1 MQNIPACPHAKRCGG
16 CQYQGLDYAEQLA
29 KKQAQAEAL
38 FGSFAP
44 VAPILGAEE
53 PLHYRNKVHAAFGFD
68 PQRRVVSGVYQPGS
82 HVIVPVGDCLIE
94 DETADR
100 VIAAIRALLPKLK
113 IPVYDE
119 RRGSGWLRHVLV
131 RRGFAT
137 GELMVVLVAVSPV
150 FKNQKAFLAE
160 LLAAFPAIRTVVL
173 NVNDRFGPVVLG
185 PKSKVLCG
193 DGNIEDI
200 LCSLRFR
207 LSPTAFYQINSAQ
220 CEKLYAKVIEFAALT
235 GAETVLDAYCG
246 VGTIGLCAAA
256 QAKQVIGVELNREA
270 VRDAI
275 ANAKL
280 NGVKNAWFTAG
291 DAGEYMEGM
300 LRAGQRPD
308 VVLMDPP
315 RAGSDRR
322 FLDALIRCAPPR
334 VVYVSCGPDTLR
346 RDLEILTRGGYRVEA
361 VQPVDMFPFTEHIE
375 TVCLLSKL
383 SEAKNHISVKVDMD
397 EMDLTAAESKATYQE
412 IQEWVQEKYGFHVS
426 HLNIAK
432 TKRKCGIIERQ
443 NYNLPKSDESR
454 SPETPKEKEEAII
467 EAFKAFQMIKQE

>member
-375 TVCLLSKL
+375 TVC
-383 SEAKNHISVKVDMD
+383 ISVKVDMD

>member
-82 HVIVPVGDCLIE
+82 HVIVPVDDCLIE

-193 DGNIEDI
+193 DGYIEDI

-220 CEKLYAKVIEFAALT
+220 CEKLYAKAIELAQLSGT
-235 GAETVLDAYCG
+235 ETVLDAYCG
-246 VGTIGLCAAA
+246 VGTIGLCASSK
-256 QAKQVIGVELNREA
+256 AKQVIGVELNREA
-270 VRDAI
+270 VKDAI
-275 ANAKL
+275 ANARL
-280 NGVKNAWFTAG
+280 NGIKNAWFAAG
-291 DAGEYMEGM
+291 DAGAYMEGM
-300 LRAGQRPD
+300 LREGRRPD

-322 FLDALIRCAPPR
+322 FLDALIRCCPKR

-361 VQPVDMFPFTEHIE
+361 VQPVDMFPYTEHVE
-375 TVCLLSKL
+375 TVCRLTSKN
-383 SEAKNHISVKVDMD
+383 EGGK
-397 EMDLTAAESKATYQE
+397 
-412 IQEWVQEKYGFHVS
+412 
-426 HLNIAK
+426 
-432 TKRKCGIIERQ
+432 
-443 NYNLPKSDESR
+443 P
-454 SPETPKEKEEAII
+454 
-467 EAFKAFQMIKQE
+467 